1 MLAGGKRR
9 GRPNGKASKSQ
20 AAAAQDALPG
30 RQTQGRGRGRPQ
42 GRGRGRGR
50 GRTRG
55 QGRATPASPTVDE
68 VSAGSSGSEEE
79 EQHQALD
86 ESQAVINKRQL
97 RQRLG
102 KVSYDEGPSQQKG
115 TGVLADDDDS
125 VEWEAAAPD
134 V

>member
-1 MLAGGKRR
+1 M
-9 GRPNGKASKSQ
+9 PV
-20 AAAAQDALPG
+20 
-30 RQTQGRGRGRPQ
+30 
-42 GRGRGRGR
+42 
-50 GRTRG
+50 
-55 QGRATPASPTVDE
+55 SPTDDE

-79 EQHQALD
+79 EAQQASD
-86 ESQAVINKRQL
+86 ASQAVVSKRQL
-97 RQRLG
+97 RQQSG